1 MLFDEDKKPVSFIDE
16 LKIIREIVD
25 ELQKDTPH
33 FDFKLILT
41 GLKIIPQHA
50 HIKKILNHLEQS
62 TKLED
67 SRLRELV
74 TGFDMV
80 NEEDFSD

>member
-25 ELQKDTPH
+25 DLQKETPY

-41 GLKIIPQHA
+41 GLKIIP
-50 HIKKILNHLEQS
+50 
-62 TKLED
+62 
-67 SRLRELV
+67 
-74 TGFDMV
+74 
-80 NEEDFSD
+80 